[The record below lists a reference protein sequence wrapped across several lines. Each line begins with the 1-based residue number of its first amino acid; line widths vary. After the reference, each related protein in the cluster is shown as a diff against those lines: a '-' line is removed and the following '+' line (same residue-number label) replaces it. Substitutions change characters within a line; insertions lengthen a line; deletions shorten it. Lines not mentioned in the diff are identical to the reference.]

1 MDKLNYT
8 LKIEE
13 IQGIKE
19 KIREIKRK
27 IITAI
32 KKSNILK
39 RKRIIKKYSTLVQ
52 AAILYIVEKLSF
64 QRLSD
69 VMAAKYG
76 VIMSDTAWKKQISKV
91 APVFYDVIIAY
102 LNKTSNNE
110 KNKVL
115 GYPSYAIDATDISY
129 EGKKGTALRA
139 HTEYDLSN
147 NGYFN
152 SHIAD
157 VHTGESVKLHNI
169 KAHSLYFADRAYGRT
184 QQMAYMF
191 ENQAEFIFRFS
202 PSQIRL
208 YKDADCTKKINFK
221 EHFSDEGKIIS
232 MECFFKHKQVS
243 KKIRV
248 IIAPIPKEKIEN
260 VVKKVKRK
268 SLKGQNRLSENTLIY
283 AKWLFLA
290 TSLTNIFSS
299 ESIISA
305 YRKRWQIELHFK
317 RSKSLLRFH
326 RLRRCSFKYAYST
339 VFIWLA
345 VTGFAYIL
353 FNTLFSRISFD
364 ISTFNA
370 FSLLAFLLA

>member
-110 KNKVL
+110 KNKIL

-147 NGYFN
+147 NGRFN

-268 SLKGQNRLSENTLIY
+268 SLKGQNRLSKNTLIY

-326 RLRRCSFKYAYST
+326 RLRRCSFNYAYST

>member
-110 KNKVL
+110 KNKIL

-147 NGYFN
+147 NGRFN

-268 SLKGQNRLSENTLIY
+268 SLKGQNRLSKNTLIY

-290 TSLTNIFSS
+290 TSLTDIFSS

-326 RLRRCSFKYAYST
+326 RLRRCSFNYAYST